1 MITGTKIRYV
11 GLIGAPYWYSSCDAK
26 STDATIKIT
35 MSDFPITVIRCNTSS
50 DEKFQSALSSF
61 SNQQIFSSPVAA
73 IQVLERQQSRIV
85 MTECETEEVSCVKVA
100 EATRDIDRENYHFT

>member
-1 MITGTKIRYV
+1 MQYV
-11 GLIGAPYWYSSCDAK
+11 FRREVSVGA
-26 STDATIKIT
+26 
-35 MSDFPITVIRCNTSS
+35 V
-50 DEKFQSALSSF
+50 LF

>member
-1 MITGTKIRYV
+1 M
-11 GLIGAPYWYSSCDAK
+11 
-26 STDATIKIT
+26 
-35 MSDFPITVIRCNTSS
+35 
-50 DEKFQSALSSF
+50 
-61 SNQQIFSSPVAA
+61 AA